1 LTVGA
6 TPQDFFF
13 QFNTEQEFVA
23 QTASIVGQF
32 SDPHLWLYDS
42 TNTLIAANDDWSGL
56 NSYLNLILQPGMY
69 RLRAGYCCG
78 DPDAERQGWSYL
90 LDVSV
95 TPVATTTEEVTT
107 TSEEPTTTVQ
117 ETTIPTV
124 PVTTTDPEPSTSV
137 ETTTT
142 TTNPTTLP
150 EPSTTSS
157 ETPVTVEPQST
168 PTTLEESSPST
179 TVEAT
184 TTTRPPA
191 QTTTTASSV
200 PSVTTSQVPTTTPT
214 TTLTAPQTP
223 EPTPTPIPKTLETL
237 PPLQN
242 LTDGEAAVLVQQLK
256 NAPRELKKQFEQ
268 EVNVFSG
275 QFDNYIPADQKI
287 PVGERRTLI
296 AVTASLVT
304 LGATAPSRKSRG

>member
-1 LTVGA
+1 MA
-6 TPQDFFF
+6 
-13 QFNTEQEFVA
+13 E
-23 QTASIVGQF
+23 TAWFDGRV

-42 TNTLIAANDDWSGL
+42 TGTLIASNDDWFGL
-56 NSYLNLILQPGMY
+56 NSYLNLIVQPGAY

-78 DPDAERQGWSYL
+78 NPDAQRQGWSYL
-90 LDVSV
+90 LDVSAN
-95 TPVATTTEEVTT
+95 PVSTTTELVT
-107 TSEEPTTTVQ
+107 TSEGTTTTIEPATTTVQ
-117 ETTIPTV
+117 ETTIPTD
-124 PVTTTDPEPSTSV
+124 PAPTTDPEPSTSV

-142 TTNPTTLP
+142 TTPPTTPP

-157 ETPVTVEPQST
+157 EPPVTVAPQST

-179 TVEAT
+179 TVEVS
-184 TTTRPPA
+184 TTTRPPT
-191 QTTTTASSV
+191 QTTSTASSV
-200 PSVTTSQVPTTTPT
+200 PSVTSSQVPTTTPT
-214 TTLTAPQTP
+214 TAVTAPETP
-223 EPTPTPIPKTLETL
+223 EPTPTSTPETLETL

-242 LTDGEAAVLVQQLK
+242 LTDTEAAVLVQQLN

-268 EVNVFSG
+268 QVNVFSG